1 MAKKVDLTKSID
13 TMIDELFAEKVEKSD
28 RPDNLKVAEMSS
40 TEADQV
46 ADKAPKSQDDKDRG
60 AGRPAQISDVP
71 KIDEDGK
78 RAGKYDNDIVEKT
91 KEEGE
96 ENEEGK
102 KQADAKRSDQTM
114 DGKMKDS
121 GEGMKVAMGVQKS
134 ISDEEYAEFQ
144 AFKKA
149 RAQKSQEET
158 LRKAKEEQRDLV
170 KSAIREA
177 VSPFIK
183 ENEELRKSLAQTN
196 ELVKAMAER
205 PQRRKSIDGIG
216 ALEKSENAAPKGPE
230 NFSKS
235 EMLDVA
241 EELVMKSQAAK
252 DMTFRDEHLI
262 ELENTGFI
270 YDAKARAAFEQAL
283 KNRK

>member
-1 MAKKVDLTKSID
+1 MGKKIDLTKSID
-13 TMIDELFAEKVEKSD
+13 SMIDDLFTDKVQKSEQ
-28 RPDNLKVAEMSS
+28 PANLNPGKPSTKADEVAN
-40 TEADQV
+40 A
-46 ADKAPKSQDDKDRG
+46 APKSQDDASRG

-71 KIDEDGK
+71 NVDEDGK
-78 RAGKYDNDIVEKT
+78 RAGKYDDDIAKKQAE
-91 KEEGE
+91 E

-114 DGKMKDS
+114 GRQEADKGPM
-121 GEGMKVAMGVQKS
+121 VKS
-134 ISDEEYAEFQ
+134 VSAEEYAEFQ

-149 RAQKSQEET
+149 QSEKAQEEV
-158 LRKAKEEQRDLV
+158 LKKNRDEQKDLI
-170 KSAIREA
+170 KSAVKEA
-177 VSPFIK
+177 TASIIK
-183 ENEELRKSLAQTN
+183 ENADLKKSLAETS

-205 PQRRKSIDGIG
+205 PQRRKSIEGLQ
-216 ALEKSENAAPKGPE
+216 ALEKSQSEAPKGPE

-241 EELVMKSQAAK
+241 EELVAKSAANK
-252 DMTFRDEHLI
+252 DMIFRDDHLI

-270 YDAKARAAFEQAL
+270 FDPKARAHFENAL